1 MARLTEKRF
10 WHTTFEEEHM
20 KSIGNA
26 LALTATL
33 AFIAYMV
40 RSTGNGIWAWMILP
54 CFSFAALGIAD

>member
-1 MARLTEKRF
+1 
-10 WHTTFEEEHM
+10 M

-40 RSTGNGIWAWMILP
+40 RITAWMILP

>member
-1 MARLTEKRF
+1 
-10 WHTTFEEEHM
+10 M

-40 RSTGNGIWAWMILP
+40 RSTGSGIWD
-54 CFSFAALGIAD
+54 G

>member
-1 MARLTEKRF
+1 
-10 WHTTFEEEHM
+10 M

-40 RSTGNGIWAWMILP
+40 RITGNGIWAWMFFP
-54 CFSFAALGIAD
+54 CFMFAILGLSN

>member
-1 MARLTEKRF
+1 
-10 WHTTFEEEHM
+10 M

-40 RSTGNGIWAWMILP
+40 RITGSGIWAWMNLP

>member
-1 MARLTEKRF
+1 
-10 WHTTFEEEHM
+10 M

-40 RSTGNGIWAWMILP
+40 QHHRKRSLGMDDYAVLYVRNSGLEQLKGGNNGK
-54 CFSFAALGIAD
+54 

>member
-1 MARLTEKRF
+1 
-10 WHTTFEEEHM
+10 M

-40 RSTGNGIWAWMILP
+40 RSTGSGIWAWMILP
-54 CFSFAALGIAD
+54 CFAFATLGIAD

>member
-1 MARLTEKRF
+1 MNYLFYSMR
-10 WHTTFEEEHM
+10 EEEHM

-40 RSTGNGIWAWMILP
+40 RSTGSGIWAWMILP

>member
-1 MARLTEKRF
+1 
-10 WHTTFEEEHM
+10 M

-40 RSTGNGIWAWMILP
+40 RSTGNGIWAWMILA